1 MRKWRGVMK
10 RFIVSGSAVLLMFL
24 CSITITSAENN
35 DVKVAFIRHHNLWIK
50 VDGKEKQLTKG
61 EYITGPKWS
70 YDGEWLAY
78 AKGEKQKQLELYRL
92 KDGKK
97 VTSFHS
103 ETSNYQWSPKENIIA
118 FIFTGTLSTYDVE
131 KKNATFENVS
141 NGVGDYAWYPDGQRF
156 FVSSEAYLL
165 PTGWTGAQLYEVQK
179 DANMNPH
186 KMKHIYALPNE
197 HDDFLALVASGF
209 KWSPDQKWISFLAV
223 PTASW
228 SADSNTL
235 CLIRADGSRF
245 EKVDQMLLN
254 TQWFQWAPSKNI
266 LAYIEGSGRVAL
278 ENKHLKVKEL
288 PALQQNTFTPKGYV
302 DWDFTWKNDNV
313 IIVSRAKEAG
323 IETPPEKRPLPS
335 LYEIDSTS
343 DEQHQIIN
351 PSNKQGDYHPISMK
365 KSNQLI
371 WIRSDRKKADVW
383 LAHNDGKHEKKWIEN
398 IDVPE
403 WYYESW
409 NWENVISVKEE

>member
-1 MRKWRGVMK
+1 MK
-10 RFIVSGSAVLLMFL
+10 RLIVSGSVVLFMFL
-24 CSITITSAENN
+24 CSIAITSAENN
-35 DVKVAFIRHHNLWIK
+35 SVKVAFIRHHNLWIK

-61 EYITGPKWS
+61 ENITGPKWS
-70 YDGEWLAY
+70 HDGEWLAY
-78 AKGEKQKQLELYRL
+78 VKGEKQNILELYRL

-97 VTSFHS
+97 VTPFHS
-103 ETSNYQWSPKENIIA
+103 EASNYQWSPTENIIA
-118 FIFTGTLSTYDVE
+118 FIFTGTLHTFDVE
-131 KKNATFENVS
+131 KKNTDFENVS
-141 NGVGDYAWYPDGQRF
+141 AGVGDYAWYPDGKKF
-156 FVSSEAYLL
+156 FVSSEAHLL

-179 DANMNPH
+179 DAHMNPH
-186 KMKHIYALPNE
+186 KMKHLYALPNE

-209 KWSPDQKWISFLAV
+209 QWSPDQKWISFLAV

-235 CLIRADGSRF
+235 CLVRADGSRF

-254 TQWFQWAPSKNI
+254 AQWFQWAPSKNI

-288 PALQQNTFTPKGYV
+288 PALQQNIFTPKGYV
-302 DWDFTWKNDNV
+302 DWDFVWKNDRV

-335 LYEIDSTS
+335 LYEVDSTS
-343 DEQHQIIN
+343 NAQHQITKKT
-351 PSNKQGDYHPISMK
+351 NKQGDYHPIFMK

-383 LAHNDGKHEKKWIEN
+383 LAHKDGKHEMKWIEN

-403 WYYESW
+403 WYYERW
-409 NWENVISVKEE
+409 NWGNVISVKEE

>member
-1 MRKWRGVMK
+1 MK
-10 RFIVSGSAVLLMFL
+10 RLIVSGSVVLFMFL

-35 DVKVAFIRHHNLWIK
+35 SVKVAFIRHHNLWIK
-50 VDGKEKQLTKG
+50 VEGKEKQLTKG
-61 EYITGPKWS
+61 ENITGPKWS
-70 YDGEWLAY
+70 HDGEWLAY
-78 AKGEKQKQLELYRL
+78 VKGKKQNILELYRL

-97 VTSFHS
+97 VTPFHS
-103 ETSNYQWSPKENIIA
+103 EASNYQWSPTENIIA
-118 FIFTGTLSTYDVE
+118 FIFTGTLNTFDVE
-131 KKNATFENVS
+131 KKNADFENVS
-141 NGVGDYAWYPDGQRF
+141 AGVGDYEWYPDGKNF
-156 FVSSEAYLL
+156 LVSSEAHLL

-179 DANMNPH
+179 DAHMNPH
-186 KMKHIYALPNE
+186 KMKHLYALPNE

-235 CLIRADGSRF
+235 CLVRADGSRL

-254 TQWFQWAPSKNI
+254 AQWFQWAPTKNI

-288 PALQQNTFTPKGYV
+288 PALQQNIFTPKGYV
-302 DWDFTWKNDNV
+302 DWDFVWKNDRV

-335 LYEIDSTS
+335 LYEVDSTS
-343 DEQHQIIN
+343 NAQHQITKKKN
-351 PSNKQGDYHPISMK
+351 RQGDYHPIFMK

-383 LAHNDGKHEKKWIEN
+383 LAHKDGKQEKKWIEN
-398 IDVPE
+398 IDVPA
-403 WYYESW
+403 WYYEKW
-409 NWENVISVKEE
+409 NWENVISVK

>member
-1 MRKWRGVMK
+1 MK
-10 RFIVSGSAVLLMFL
+10 RFIVSVGTMLVVFL
-24 CSITITSAENN
+24 CSTINSSAENN
-35 DVKVAFIRHHNLWIK
+35 EAKIAFIRHHDLWIK
-50 VDGKEKQLTKG
+50 VDGKDKQLTKG

-70 YDGEWLAY
+70 HDGEWLAY
-78 AKGEKQKQLELYRL
+78 VKGKKQGSLELYRL

-97 VTSFHS
+97 VTPFHS
-103 ETSNYQWSPKENIIA
+103 EASNYQWSPTENIIA
-118 FIFTGTLSTYDVE
+118 FIFTGTLNTFDVE
-131 KKNATFENVS
+131 KKNTDFENVS
-141 NGVGDYAWYPDGQRF
+141 AGVGDYAWYPDGKKF
-156 FVSSEAYLL
+156 FVSSEAHLL

-179 DANMNPH
+179 DAHMNPH
-186 KMKHIYALPNE
+186 KMKHLYALPNE

-209 KWSPDQKWISFLAV
+209 QWSPDQKWISFLAV

-235 CLIRADGSRF
+235 CLVRADGSRF

-254 TQWFQWAPSKNI
+254 TQWFKWAPANNI
-266 LAYIEGSGRVAL
+266 LAYIEGSGRVTL
-278 ENKHLKVKEL
+278 ENKHLKIKEL

-343 DEQHQIIN
+343 DEQHRITK
-351 PSNKQGDYHPISMK
+351 PPHRQGDYHPLFMN

-383 LAHNDGKHEKKWIEN
+383 LAHKDGKHEMKWIEN

-403 WYYESW
+403 WYYEKW
-409 NWENVISVKEE
+409 NWEHVISVKEE

>member
-1 MRKWRGVMK
+1 MK
-10 RFIVSGSAVLLMFL
+10 RFIVSVGTMLVVFL
-24 CSITITSAENN
+24 CSPINSSAENN
-35 DVKVAFIRHHNLWIK
+35 EAKIAFIRHHDLWIK

-70 YDGEWLAY
+70 HDGEWLAY
-78 AKGEKQKQLELYRL
+78 VKGKKQGSLELYRL

-97 VTSFHS
+97 VTPFHS
-103 ETSNYQWSPKENIIA
+103 EASNYQWSPTENIIA
-118 FIFTGTLSTYDVE
+118 FIFTGTLHTFDVE
-131 KKNATFENVS
+131 KKNTDFENVS
-141 NGVGDYAWYPDGQRF
+141 AGVGDYAWYPDGKKF
-156 FVSSEAYLL
+156 FVSSEAHLL

-179 DANMNPH
+179 DAHMNPH
-186 KMKHIYALPNE
+186 KMKHLYALPNE

-209 KWSPDQKWISFLAV
+209 QWSPDQKWISFLAV

-235 CLIRADGSRF
+235 CLVRADGSRF

-254 TQWFQWAPSKNI
+254 TQWFKWAPANNI

-288 PALQQNTFTPKGYV
+288 PALQQNTFTPQGYV
-302 DWDFTWKNDNV
+302 DWDFAWKNDNV
-313 IIVSRAKEAG
+313 IIVSRVKEG
-323 IETPPEKRPLPS
+323 GFETLPEKRPLPS
-335 LYEIDSTS
+335 LYEVDSTS
-343 DEQHQIIN
+343 NVQHRITK
-351 PSNKQGDYHPISMK
+351 PPHKQGDYHPIFMK

-383 LAHNDGKHEKKWIEN
+383 LAHKDGKHEMKWIEN

-403 WYYESW
+403 WYYEKW
-409 NWENVISVKEE
+409 NWEHVISVK

>member
-1 MRKWRGVMK
+1 MK
-10 RFIVSGSAVLLMFL
+10 RLIVSGSVVLFMFL
-24 CSITITSAENN
+24 CSIAITSAENN
-35 DVKVAFIRHHNLWIK
+35 SVKVAFIRHHNLWIK

-61 EYITGPKWS
+61 ENITGPKWS
-70 YDGEWLAY
+70 HDGEWLAY
-78 AKGEKQKQLELYRL
+78 VKGEKQNILELYRL

-97 VTSFHS
+97 VTPFHS
-103 ETSNYQWSPKENIIA
+103 EASNYQWSPTENIIA
-118 FIFTGTLSTYDVE
+118 FIFTGTLNTFDVE
-131 KKNATFENVS
+131 KKNADFENVS
-141 NGVGDYAWYPDGQRF
+141 AGVGDYAWYPDGKNF
-156 FVSSEAYLL
+156 LVSSEAHLL

-179 DANMNPH
+179 DAHMNPH
-186 KMKHIYALPNE
+186 KMKHLYALPNE

-235 CLIRADGSRF
+235 CLVRADGSRF

-254 TQWFQWAPSKNI
+254 AQWFQWAPSKNI

-288 PALQQNTFTPKGYV
+288 PALQQNIFTPKGYV
-302 DWDFTWKNDNV
+302 DWDFVWKNDRV

-335 LYEIDSTS
+335 LYEVDSTS
-343 DEQHQIIN
+343 NAQHQITKKT
-351 PSNKQGDYHPISMK
+351 NKQGDYHPIFMK

-383 LAHNDGKHEKKWIEN
+383 LAHKDGKHEMKWIEN

-403 WYYESW
+403 WYYEKW
-409 NWENVISVKEE
+409 NWGNVISVK

>member
-1 MRKWRGVMK
+1 MK
-10 RFIVSGSAVLLMFL
+10 RLMVSGSVVLFMFL

-35 DVKVAFIRHHNLWIK
+35 SVKVAFIRHHNLWIK
-50 VDGKEKQLTKG
+50 VDGKEIQITKG

-70 YDGEWLAY
+70 YDGEWLEY
-78 AKGEKQKQLELYRL
+78 VKGKKQSILELYRL

-97 VTSFHS
+97 VTPFHS
-103 ETSNYQWSPKENIIA
+103 EASNYQWSPTENIIA
-118 FIFTGTLSTYDVE
+118 FIFTGTLNTFDVE
-131 KKNATFENVS
+131 KKNADFENVS
-141 NGVGDYAWYPDGQRF
+141 AGVGDYAWYPDGKNF
-156 FVSSEAYLL
+156 LVSSEANLL

-179 DANMNPH
+179 DAHMNPH
-186 KMKHIYALPNE
+186 KMKHLYALPNE

-235 CLIRADGSRF
+235 CLVRADGSRF

-254 TQWFQWAPSKNI
+254 EQWFQWSPSKNI

-288 PALQQNTFTPKGYV
+288 PALQQNIFTPKGYV
-302 DWDFTWKNDNV
+302 DWDFVWKNDRV

-335 LYEIDSTS
+335 LYEVDSTS
-343 DEQHQIIN
+343 NAQHQITKKT
-351 PSNKQGDYHPISMK
+351 NKQGDYHPIFMK

-383 LAHNDGKHEKKWIEN
+383 LAHKDGKQEKKWIEN
-398 IDVPE
+398 IDVPA
-403 WYYESW
+403 WYYEKW
-409 NWENVISVKEE
+409 NWGNVISVK

>member
-1 MRKWRGVMK
+1 MK
-10 RFIVSGSAVLLMFL
+10 KAIASVIALLFIFL
-24 CSITITSAENN
+24 SSITITKAENSG
-35 DVKVAFIRHHNLWIK
+35 VKIAFIRHHDLWIK

-78 AKGEKQKQLELYRL
+78 VKGEKQNTLELYRL

-97 VTSFHS
+97 VTPFHS
-103 ETSNYQWSPKENIIA
+103 EVSNYQWSPTENIIA
-118 FIFTGTLSTYDVE
+118 FIFTGTLHTFKVE
-131 KKNATFENVS
+131 KKNADFENVS
-141 NGVGDYAWYPDGQRF
+141 AGVGDYAWYPNGKKF
-156 FVSSEAYLL
+156 LVSSEAHLL

-179 DANMNPH
+179 DAHMNPH
-186 KMKHIYALPNE
+186 KMKYLYALPNE

-209 KWSPDQKWISFLAV
+209 QWSPDQKWISFLAV

-235 CLIRADGSRF
+235 CLVRADGSRF

-254 TQWFQWAPSKNI
+254 TQWFKWAPANNI

-343 DEQHQIIN
+343 DEQHRITK
-351 PSNKQGDYHPISMK
+351 PPHRQGDYHPLFMN

-383 LAHNDGKHEKKWIEN
+383 LAHKDGKHEMKWIEN

-403 WYYESW
+403 WYYEKW
-409 NWENVISVKEE
+409 NWEHVISVK

>member
-1 MRKWRGVMK
+1 MK
-10 RFIVSGSAVLLMFL
+10 RFIVSVGTMLVLFL
-24 CSITITSAENN
+24 CSIINSSAENN
-35 DVKVAFIRHHNLWIK
+35 EAKIAFIRHHDLWIK
-50 VDGKEKQLTKG
+50 VEGKEKQLTKG

-70 YDGEWLAY
+70 HDGEWLAY
-78 AKGEKQKQLELYRL
+78 VKGKKEGSLELYRL

-97 VTSFHS
+97 VTPFHS
-103 ETSNYQWSPKENIIA
+103 EASNYQWSPTENIIA
-118 FIFTGTLSTYDVE
+118 FIFTGTLNTFDVE
-131 KKNATFENVS
+131 KKNTDFENVS
-141 NGVGDYAWYPDGQRF
+141 AGVGDYAWYPDGKKF
-156 FVSSEAYLL
+156 FVSSEAHLL

-179 DANMNPH
+179 DAHMNPH
-186 KMKHIYALPNE
+186 KMKHLYALPNE

-209 KWSPDQKWISFLAV
+209 QWSPDQKWISFLAV

-235 CLIRADGSRF
+235 CLVRADGSCF

-254 TQWFQWAPSKNI
+254 TQWFKWAPANNI
-266 LAYIEGSGRVAL
+266 LAYIEGSGRVTL

-343 DEQHQIIN
+343 DEQHRITK
-351 PSNKQGDYHPISMK
+351 PPHRQGDYHPLFMN

-383 LAHNDGKHEKKWIEN
+383 LAHKDGKHEMKWIEN

-403 WYYESW
+403 WYYEKW

>member
-1 MRKWRGVMK
+1 MK
-10 RFIVSGSAVLLMFL
+10 RFIVSVGTMLVVFL
-24 CSITITSAENN
+24 CSPINSSAENN
-35 DVKVAFIRHHNLWIK
+35 EAKIAFIRHHDLWIK

-70 YDGEWLAY
+70 HDGEWLAY
-78 AKGEKQKQLELYRL
+78 VKGKKQGSLELYRL

-97 VTSFHS
+97 VTPFHS
-103 ETSNYQWSPKENIIA
+103 EASNYQWSPTENIIA
-118 FIFTGTLSTYDVE
+118 FIFTGTLHTFDVE
-131 KKNATFENVS
+131 KKNTDFENVS
-141 NGVGDYAWYPDGQRF
+141 AGVGDYAWYPDGKKF
-156 FVSSEAYLL
+156 FVSSEAHLL

-179 DANMNPH
+179 DAHMNPH
-186 KMKHIYALPNE
+186 KMKHLYALPNE

-209 KWSPDQKWISFLAV
+209 QWSPDQKWISFLAV

-235 CLIRADGSRF
+235 CLVRADGSRF

-254 TQWFQWAPSKNI
+254 TQWFKWAPAKNI

-288 PALQQNTFTPKGYV
+288 PALQQNTFTPQGYV
-302 DWDFTWKNDNV
+302 DWDFTWKNDNE
-313 IIVSRAKEAG
+313 IIVSRAKEVG

-343 DEQHQIIN
+343 DVQHRITK
-351 PSNKQGDYHPISMK
+351 PPHKQGDYHPIFMK

-383 LAHNDGKHEKKWIEN
+383 LAHRDGKHEMKWIEN

-403 WYYESW
+403 WYYEKW
-409 NWENVISVKEE
+409 NWGNVISVKEE

>member
-1 MRKWRGVMK
+1 MK
-10 RFIVSGSAVLLMFL
+10 RLIVSGSVVLFMFL
-24 CSITITSAENN
+24 CSIAITSAENN
-35 DVKVAFIRHHNLWIK
+35 SVKVAFIRHHNLWIK

-61 EYITGPKWS
+61 ENITGPKWS
-70 YDGEWLAY
+70 HDGEWLAY
-78 AKGEKQKQLELYRL
+78 VKGEKQNILELYRL

-97 VTSFHS
+97 VTPFHS
-103 ETSNYQWSPKENIIA
+103 EASNYQWSPTENIIA
-118 FIFTGTLSTYDVE
+118 FIFTGTLNTFDVE
-131 KKNATFENVS
+131 KKNADFENVS
-141 NGVGDYAWYPDGQRF
+141 AGVGDYAWYPDGKNF
-156 FVSSEAYLL
+156 LVSSEAHLL

-179 DANMNPH
+179 DAHMNPH
-186 KMKHIYALPNE
+186 KMKHLYALPNE

-235 CLIRADGSRF
+235 CLVRADGSRF

-254 TQWFQWAPSKNI
+254 AQWFQWAPSKNI

-288 PALQQNTFTPKGYV
+288 PALQQNIFTPKGYV
-302 DWDFTWKNDNV
+302 DWDFVWKNDRV

-335 LYEIDSTS
+335 LYEVDSTS
-343 DEQHQIIN
+343 NAQHQITKKT
-351 PSNKQGDYHPISMK
+351 NKQGDYHPIFMK

-383 LAHNDGKHEKKWIEN
+383 LAHKDRKQEKKWIEN
-398 IDVPE
+398 IDVPA
-403 WYYESW
+403 WYYEKW
-409 NWENVISVKEE
+409 NWGNVISVKEE

>member
-1 MRKWRGVMK
+1 MK
-10 RFIVSGSAVLLMFL
+10 RLIVSGSVVLFMFL

-35 DVKVAFIRHHNLWIK
+35 SVKVAFIRHHNLWIK
-50 VDGKEKQLTKG
+50 VEGKEKQLTKG
-61 EYITGPKWS
+61 ENITGPKWS
-70 YDGEWLAY
+70 HDGEWLAY
-78 AKGEKQKQLELYRL
+78 VKGKKQNILELYRL

-97 VTSFHS
+97 VTPFHS
-103 ETSNYQWSPKENIIA
+103 EASNYQWSPTENIIA
-118 FIFTGTLSTYDVE
+118 FIFTGTLNTFDVE
-131 KKNATFENVS
+131 KKNADFENVS
-141 NGVGDYAWYPDGQRF
+141 AGVGDYEWYPDGKNF
-156 FVSSEAYLL
+156 LVSSEAHLL

-179 DANMNPH
+179 DAHMNPH
-186 KMKHIYALPNE
+186 KMKHLYALPNE

-235 CLIRADGSRF
+235 CLVRADGSRF

-254 TQWFQWAPSKNI
+254 AQWFQWAPSKNI

-288 PALQQNTFTPKGYV
+288 PALQQNIFTPKGYV
-302 DWDFTWKNDNV
+302 DWDFVWKNDRV

-335 LYEIDSTS
+335 LYEVDSTS
-343 DEQHQIIN
+343 NAQHQITKKKN
-351 PSNKQGDYHPISMK
+351 RQGDYHPIFMK

-383 LAHNDGKHEKKWIEN
+383 LVHKDGKQEKKWIEN
-398 IDVPE
+398 IDVPA
-403 WYYESW
+403 WYYEKW
-409 NWENVISVKEE
+409 NWENVISVK

>member
-1 MRKWRGVMK
+1 MK
-10 RFIVSGSAVLLMFL
+10 RLIVSGSVVLFMFL
-24 CSITITSAENN
+24 CSIAITSAENN
-35 DVKVAFIRHHNLWIK
+35 SVKVAFIRHHNLWIK

-61 EYITGPKWS
+61 ENITGPKWS
-70 YDGEWLAY
+70 HDGEWLAY
-78 AKGEKQKQLELYRL
+78 VKGEKQNILELYRL

-97 VTSFHS
+97 VTPFHS
-103 ETSNYQWSPKENIIA
+103 EASNYQWSPTENIIA
-118 FIFTGTLSTYDVE
+118 FIFTGTLHTFDVE
-131 KKNATFENVS
+131 KKNTDFENVS
-141 NGVGDYAWYPDGQRF
+141 AGVGDYAWYPDGKKF
-156 FVSSEAYLL
+156 FVSSEAHLL

-179 DANMNPH
+179 DAHMNPH
-186 KMKHIYALPNE
+186 KMKHLYALPNE

-235 CLIRADGSRF
+235 CLVRADGSRF

-254 TQWFQWAPSKNI
+254 AQWFQWAPSKNI

-288 PALQQNTFTPKGYV
+288 PALQQNIFTPKGYV
-302 DWDFTWKNDNV
+302 DWDFVWKNDRV

-335 LYEIDSTS
+335 LYEVDSTS
-343 DEQHQIIN
+343 NAQHQITKKT
-351 PSNKQGDYHPISMK
+351 NKQGDYHPIFMK

-383 LAHNDGKHEKKWIEN
+383 LAHKDGKHEMKWIEN

-403 WYYESW
+403 WYYERW
-409 NWENVISVKEE
+409 NWGNVISVKEE

>member
-1 MRKWRGVMK
+1 MK
-10 RFIVSGSAVLLMFL
+10 RFIVSVGTMLVVFL
-24 CSITITSAENN
+24 CSPINSSAENN
-35 DVKVAFIRHHNLWIK
+35 EAKIAFIRHHDLWIK

-70 YDGEWLAY
+70 HDGEWLAY
-78 AKGEKQKQLELYRL
+78 VKGKKQGSLELYRL

-97 VTSFHS
+97 VTPFHS
-103 ETSNYQWSPKENIIA
+103 EASNYQWSPTENIIA
-118 FIFTGTLSTYDVE
+118 FIFTGTLHTFDVE
-131 KKNATFENVS
+131 KKNTDFENVS
-141 NGVGDYAWYPDGQRF
+141 AGVGDYAWYPDGKKF
-156 FVSSEAYLL
+156 FVSSEAHLL

-179 DANMNPH
+179 DAHMNPH
-186 KMKHIYALPNE
+186 KMKHLYALPNE

-209 KWSPDQKWISFLAV
+209 QWSPHQKWISFLAV

-235 CLIRADGSRF
+235 CLVRADGSRF

-254 TQWFQWAPSKNI
+254 TQWFKWAPAKNI

-288 PALQQNTFTPKGYV
+288 PALQQNTFTPQGYV
-302 DWDFTWKNDNV
+302 DWDFTWKNDNE
-313 IIVSRAKEAG
+313 IIVSRAKEVG

-343 DEQHQIIN
+343 DVQHRITK
-351 PSNKQGDYHPISMK
+351 PPHKQGDYHPIFMK

-383 LAHNDGKHEKKWIEN
+383 LAHRDGKHEMKWIEN

-403 WYYESW
+403 WYYEKW
-409 NWENVISVKEE
+409 NWGNVISVKEE

>member
-1 MRKWRGVMK
+1 MK
-10 RFIVSGSAVLLMFL
+10 RFIVSGSAMLLLFL
-24 CSITITSAENN
+24 CAITSTSAENSE
-35 DVKVAFIRHHNLWIK
+35 VKVAFIRHHDLWVK

-70 YDGEWLAY
+70 HDGEWLAY
-78 AKGEKQKQLELYRL
+78 AKGKKQNILELYRL

-97 VTSFHS
+97 VIPFQS
-103 ETSNYQWSPKENIIA
+103 EASNYQWSPTENIIA
-118 FIFTGTLSTYDVE
+118 FIFTGTLNTFDVE
-131 KKNATFENVS
+131 KKNADFENVS
-141 NGVGDYAWYPDGQRF
+141 SGVGDYAWYPDGKKF
-156 FVSSEAYLL
+156 LVSSEAYLL

-179 DANMNPH
+179 DAHMNPH
-186 KMKHIYALPNE
+186 KMKHLYALPNE

-235 CLIRADGSRF
+235 CLVRANGSRF

-254 TQWFQWAPSKNI
+254 TQWFQWAPTKNI

-288 PALQQNTFTPKGYV
+288 PTLQQHTFTPKGYV
-302 DWDFTWKNDNV
+302 DWDFTWKNDEAIV
-313 IIVSRAKEAG
+313 VSRAKEAG
-323 IETPPEKRPLPS
+323 IETPPEKRPLPF
-335 LYEIDSTS
+335 LYEIDSTTN
-343 DEQHQIIN
+343 EQHQITK
-351 PSNKQGDYHPISMK
+351 PSNKQGDYHPVFM

-383 LAHNDGKHEKKWIEN
+383 LANDDGTNEKKWIEN

-403 WYYESW
+403 WYYERW
-409 NWENVISVKEE
+409 NWENVISIKE